1 MIKIYLCDDD
11 PSILNRYQ
19 KLVEETLK
27 SKAVPVEIKTFSSG
41 ESLLFEALESPNEVS
56 IIFLDMQ
63 MKKITGID
71 TAKELRK
78 AGCFAEIIYLTSNRE
93 MVFDSFDTTPFHY
106 LIKADVTDEKFC
118 EVLWKAVEVFMQK
131 EKDFFF
137 CSRGSVKKKIP
148 LHSISHF
155 TINGRIATVH
165 YGGNSFDFYGKI
177 DALQQELQGKGFVRC
192 HRSVLVSLH
201 FIGEIHKEEVTLVDE
216 TSLPVGATYMKDLK
230 EAFFQ
235 YLSDTAS

>member
-11 PSILNRYQ
+11 PSVLSRYQ
-19 KLVEETLK
+19 RLIEETLK
-27 SKAVPVEIKTFSSG
+27 TKAVPVEIKTFASG
-41 ESLLFEALESPNEVS
+41 ESLLFEALENPNEVG

-118 EVLWKAVEVFMQK
+118 EVLCKAVEVAMQK
-131 EKDFFF
+131 EKNFFL
-137 CSRGSVKKKIP
+137 CSRGGVKKKIP

-155 TINGRIATVH
+155 SINGRIATVY
-165 YGGNSFDFYGKI
+165 YGTSSFEFYGRI

-192 HRSVLVSLH
+192 HRSVLVNLH
-201 FIGEIHKEEVTLVDE
+201 FVEEIQKDELTLVNG
-216 TSLPVGATYMKDLK
+216 TVLPMGPSYVKELK
-230 EAFFQ
+230 EAFFE
-235 YLSDTAS
+235 YLNDTRS